1 MEKTH
6 RSVYILVILWLLLCA
21 IFFMWG
27 TYSLTIVLDLP
38 NWQQQAQSKT
48 IDPLIPVLYF
58 GYLMSTIVWYV
69 FSFLF
74 LLFTY
79 GTIIKRGWVWTTGV
93 ILTTIFLAVFGLML
107 ASFMVTAY
115 LFPDN
120 FSILGLITVVLCTLI
135 DLGIVFFLTRPPV
148 KQHFGI
154 QTRAGSLIDEED
166 GKISDVF

>member
-1 MEKTH
+1 MEKIH
-6 RSVYILVILWLLLCA
+6 RSVLILVTLWLLLCA

-38 NWQQQAQSKT
+38 TWQSELSKS
-48 IDPLIPVLYF
+48 LVAVLYF

-79 GTIIKRGWVWTTGV
+79 GTIIKKGWVWTTGV
-93 ILTTIFLAVFGLML
+93 IITTIFLAVFGLML

-135 DLGIVFFLTRPPV
+135 DLGIVFFLTRPIV
-148 KQHFGI
+148 KKHFGI
-154 QTRAGSLIDEED
+154 QTRVGSLIDAED
-166 GKISDVF
+166 EKISDTF